1 MFDFKCIW
9 ANHPENVSRVSISD
23 ISSQGRDTI
32 ANTVTSLSVSP
43 VAKYGID
50 HFVRL
55 LMPSGK
61 FAMENWITSLN
72 IKHYKREHHQER
84 AKKQPFCTISM
95 KLYIFN
101 LKK

>member
-1 MFDFKCIW
+1 
-9 ANHPENVSRVSISD
+9 
-23 ISSQGRDTI
+23 
-32 ANTVTSLSVSP
+32 VTSLSEIRAVSP

-61 FAMENWITSLN
+61 FAMGNWITSLN
-72 IKHYKREHHQER
+72 IKHYKREHLQKH
-84 AKKQPFCTISM
+84 AKKQPFCRISM
-95 KLYIFN
+95 KLYILN